1 MEPACSEHLGK
12 LERKIALVAWLP
24 YALAVAIIAVTGV
37 LLAMAWQGKPVKTI
51 LAAWLVY
58 LVSP

>member
-1 MEPACSEHLGK
+1 MALK
-12 LERKIALVAWLP
+12 LPWYDALEAQIARVAWLP
-24 YALAVAIIAVTGV
+24 YAVATIIILVTATLLVLALKGH
-37 LLAMAWQGKPVKTI
+37 PVKTI

>member
-1 MEPACSEHLGK
+1 MRLPWYDA
-12 LERKIALVAWLP
+12 LETQITRVAWLP
-24 YALAVAIIAVTGV
+24 YAVATIIILVTATLLVLALKGH
-37 LLAMAWQGKPVKTI
+37 PVKTI